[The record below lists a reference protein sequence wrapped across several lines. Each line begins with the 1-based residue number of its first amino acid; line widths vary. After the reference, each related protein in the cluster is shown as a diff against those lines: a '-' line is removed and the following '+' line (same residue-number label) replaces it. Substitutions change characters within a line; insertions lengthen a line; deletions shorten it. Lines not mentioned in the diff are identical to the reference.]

1 MVRTI
6 LFVQQKE
13 ILYLIEQALLNE
25 NKQDLP

>member
-6 LFVQQKE
+6 FFVQEKE